1 MITAILREKHP
12 RERER
17 NEPKRTKRP
26 SFCQS
31 SLLPPHRSPKSTG
44 CSSGWC
50 PLVSRALLEGGG
62 LRGAEAGFVA
72 VSCGGETSEET
83 SEKPFFTLDLAK
95 RKDGGWI
102 ILEWGDGQVSGLPD
116 RADVVVPFY
125 EKIKLAIIGRLVTQL
140 SAVCNRY
147 AIYFLTHLEKSVK
160 T

>member
-1 MITAILREKHP
+1 MPIELAAP
-12 RERER
+12 
-17 NEPKRTKRP
+17 
-26 SFCQS
+26 S
-31 SLLPPHRSPKSTG
+31 SLSKEYRVFFWMVPP
-44 CSSGWC
+44 CFF
-50 PLVSRALLEGGG
+50 SRALLEGGG

-125 EKIKLAIIGRLVTQL
+125 EKIKLANIGRGVT
-140 SAVCNRY
+140 
-147 AIYFLTHLEKSVK
+147 
-160 T
+160 